1 MTYLL
6 IPFVVAVRGNKR
18 PLSSSSPF
26 IIEDSE
32 GRFRYG
38 GGSAG
43 GSRIISCNVQQ
54 ARNFMVCNTVISLG
68 PSLKVI
74 CQDYGMNLSDALSH
88 PRLHDQIAPDE
99 THLENG
105 RFDDKFAVELN
116 KMGHKVKWIPSK
128 NRALLISG
136 ETHFLAEAESVGCG
150 VSYDPETGVYQAEG
164 EPRLAAS
171 GGSVV

>member
-1 MTYLL
+1 VVVPSSDIVLNDSIEDFSVEGQSNHFGYL
-6 IPFVVAVRGNKR
+6 PTSANYVRGNKR

-54 ARNFMVCNTVISLG
+54 ARNFM
-68 PSLKVI
+68 
-74 CQDYGMNLSDALSH
+74 DYGMNLADALSH

-105 RFDDKFAVELN
+105 RFDDKFAAELN
-116 KMGHKVKWIPSK
+116 KMGHKVKWIPK
-128 NRALLISG
+128 
-136 ETHFLAEAESVGCG
+136 AESVGCG
-150 VSYDPETGVYQAEG
+150 ISYDPETGVYQAEG

-171 GGSVV
+171 GGRVV